1 MGTLKRTQQIE
12 KKKNAHLLE
21 EARRREG
28 DLSDDASQL
37 KVGPQIQTIIILT
50 RGIFRDEYISKR
62 KNSTQ
67 LMVGSSN
74 TLLPLIRNILEQG
87 CHTAQARFPNYK
99 LFSQWEY
106 FKDLE
111 NSSIADFFLS
121 VAYFIPIFILRMLW
135 LLKGT
140 ESRNLRRPWRRASAS
155 RPSGKW

>member
-87 CHTAQARFPNYK
+87 SHTAQARFPNYK
-99 LFSQWEY
+99 L
-106 FKDLE
+106 L
-111 NSSIADFFLS
+111 SSMR
-121 VAYFIPIFILRMLW
+121 IF
-135 LLKGT
+135 
-140 ESRNLRRPWRRASAS
+140 
-155 RPSGKW
+155 